1 MEPKR
6 GSVCVVARLTNRVSL
21 HFEPTYI
28 IRERS
33 NRSTGFLFIIPFF
46 LSFLFFSFFHPFPFV
61 MKTLV
66 PERNI
71 AKHPFDSLFVSF
83 AVRYNFFFNP
93 FFGEREEGLYS
104 LEIYSVRY

>member
-33 NRSTGFLFIIPFF
+33 NRSTTGFRFIIPFF
-46 LSFLFFSFFHPFPFV
+46 FLSFCFFFFSSSFPFV
-61 MKTLV
+61 IKTLV
-66 PERNI
+66 PGRNI

-83 AVRYNFFFNP
+83 AVR
-93 FFGEREEGLYS
+93 L
-104 LEIYSVRY
+104 

>member
-46 LSFLFFSFFHPFPFV
+46 LSFLFFFSFFRPVSIRYENVGPG
-61 MKTLV
+61 
-66 PERNI
+66 E
-71 AKHPFDSLFVSF
+71 KH
-83 AVRYNFFFNP
+83 R
-93 FFGEREEGLYS
+93 
-104 LEIYSVRY
+104 

>member
-33 NRSTGFLFIIPFF
+33 NRSTTGFRFIIPFF
-46 LSFLFFSFFHPFPFV
+46 FSFFLFF
-61 MKTLV
+61 
-66 PERNI
+66 
-71 AKHPFDSLFVSF
+71 
-83 AVRYNFFFNP
+83 FFFP
-93 FFGEREEGLYS
+93 PRFHS
-104 LEIYSVRY
+104 L

>member
-1 MEPKR
+1 
-6 GSVCVVARLTNRVSL
+6 
-21 HFEPTYI
+21 
-28 IRERS
+28 
-33 NRSTGFLFIIPFF
+33 
-46 LSFLFFSFFHPFPFV
+46 

-93 FFGEREEGLYS
+93 FFGAREEGLYS